1 MSITPPDAGNNISKG
16 IALTLISIMIFA
28 VQDVAVKMLV
38 TDYPPTQVVMIR
50 FWGVAVFTLVWVMR
64 EGPIRN
70 AFRTKKP
77 FLQISRGVLL
87 VLDIW
92 CFSAALQF
100 MPLSDLQAIFMLF
113 PIVTTLFAVPL
124 LGEKVGIFRWSAIGV
139 GFLGAMII
147 IRPGFQEVN
156 IGVWFQLGAVTT
168 FALYTV
174 LTRLVSRHDSTT
186 TSVVY
191 MAAVGVVLSTAV
203 GIFNMVPMT
212 LNGWLL
218 MGLVI
223 VTANVAHTLFTM
235 AYREAPASAL
245 QPFNFLILPAAIIMT
260 VIFFGHWIDMISLF
274 GATLTVGAGLFVWW
288 RERQKEREAKRSALK
303 QMPIR

>member
-1 MSITPPDAGNNISKG
+1 MNNINPDTGNNISKG
-16 IALTLISIMIFA
+16 IALTLISILIFS
-28 VQDVAVKMLV
+28 VQDVAVKYLV
-38 TDYPPTQVVMIR
+38 TDYPPTQVVMFR
-50 FWGVAVFTLVWVMR
+50 FWGVAMFTLVWIMR
-64 EGPIRN
+64 EGPIGK
-70 AFRTKKP
+70 AFHTKRP
-77 FLQISRGVLL
+77 VMQIARGILL

-113 PIVTTLFAVPL
+113 PVVVTLFAIPI

-139 GFLGAMII
+139 GFLGTMII

-156 IGVWFQLGAVTT
+156 IGVWFMLGAVTT

-174 LTRLVSRHDSTT
+174 LTRLVARTDSTT
-186 TSVVY
+186 TSMAY
-191 MAAVGVVLSTAV
+191 MAVVGVVLSTSV

-212 LNGWLL
+212 LNAWLL
-218 MGLVI
+218 MLLVI
-223 VTANVAHTLFTM
+223 VTANVAHTLFAM

-288 RERQKEREAKRSALK
+288 RERQKAKAAQRDAIK

>member
-1 MSITPPDAGNNISKG
+1 MTITPPEAGNNISKG

-124 LGEKVGIFRWSAIGV
+124 LGEKVGIFRWSAIAV

-191 MAAVGVVLSTAV
+191 MAAVGVVLSTSV
-203 GIFNMVPMT
+203 GVFNMVPMT

-274 GATLTVGAGLFVWW
+274 GASLTVGAGLFVWW
-288 RERQKEREAKRSALK
+288 RERHKAQQAKRDALK

>member
-1 MSITPPDAGNNISKG
+1 MTITPPEAGNNISKA

-124 LGEKVGIFRWSAIGV
+124 LGEKVGIFRWSAIAV

-156 IGVWFQLGAVTT
+156 VGVWFQLGAVTT

-191 MAAVGVVLSTAV
+191 MAAVGVVLSTSV
-203 GIFNMVPMT
+203 GVFNMVPMT

-274 GATLTVGAGLFVWW
+274 GASLTVGAGLFVWW
-288 RERQKEREAKRSALK
+288 RERQKAQQAKRDALK

>member
-1 MSITPPDAGNNISKG
+1 MNSTSPDAGNNISKG
-16 IALTLISIMIFA
+16 IALTLISIVIFS

-50 FWGVAVFTLVWVMR
+50 FWGVAVFTFLWVMR
-64 EGPIRN
+64 DGPIRD
-70 AFRTKKP
+70 AFRSKKP
-77 FLQISRGVLL
+77 ILQLSRGVLL
-87 VLDIW
+87 VVDIW

-113 PIVTTLFAVPL
+113 PIVVTLFAIPI
-124 LGEKVGIFRWSAIGV
+124 LGEKVGVFRWSAIGV
-139 GFLGAMII
+139 GFIGAMII

-156 IGVWFQLGAVTT
+156 LGIWFQLGAVAT
-168 FALYTV
+168 FGLYTV
-174 LTRLVSRHDSTT
+174 LTRLVARHDSTS
-186 TSVVY
+186 TSMVY
-191 MAAVGVVLSTAV
+191 MALVGVILSTSV
-203 GIFNMVPMT
+203 GVFNMVPMT
-212 LNGWLL
+212 FNGWLL

-274 GATLTVGAGLFVWW
+274 GASLTVGAGLFVWW
-288 RERQKEREAKRSALK
+288 RERGKARAAALETVK
-303 QMPIR
+303 QVPIR

>member
-1 MSITPPDAGNNISKG
+1 MTITPPEAGNNISKG

-38 TDYPPTQVVMIR
+38 TDYPPTQVVMVR

-124 LGEKVGIFRWSAIGV
+124 LGEKVGIFRWSAIAV

-191 MAAVGVVLSTAV
+191 MAAVGVVLSTSV
-203 GIFNMVPMT
+203 GVFNMVPMT

-274 GATLTVGAGLFVWW
+274 GASLTVGAGLFVWW
-288 RERQKEREAKRSALK
+288 RERQKAQQAKRDALK

>member
-1 MSITPPDAGNNISKG
+1 MTITPPEAGNNISKG

-124 LGEKVGIFRWSAIGV
+124 LGEKVGIFRWSAIAV

-191 MAAVGVVLSTAV
+191 MAAVGVVLSTSV
-203 GIFNMVPMT
+203 GVFNMVPMT

-274 GATLTVGAGLFVWW
+274 GASLTVGAGLFVWW
-288 RERQKEREAKRSALK
+288 RERQKAQQAKRDALK

>member
-1 MSITPPDAGNNISKG
+1 MTITPPEAGNNISKG

-124 LGEKVGIFRWSAIGV
+124 LGEKVGIFRWSAIAV

-191 MAAVGVVLSTAV
+191 MAAVGVVLSTSV
-203 GIFNMVPMT
+203 GVFNMAPMT

-274 GATLTVGAGLFVWW
+274 GASLTVGAGLFVWW
-288 RERQKEREAKRSALK
+288 RERQKTQQAKRDALK

>member
-1 MSITPPDAGNNISKG
+1 MEGQNVSKG
-16 IALTLISIMIFA
+16 IFLTLVSILIFA

-50 FWGVAVFTLVWVMR
+50 FWGVAVFTLIWVLR
-64 EGPIRN
+64 DQSFASVIRSK
-70 AFRTKKP
+70 RP

-92 CFSAALQF
+92 CFSTALQF

-113 PIVTTLFAVPL
+113 PIVTTLFAIPL
-124 LGEKVGIFRWSAIGV
+124 LGEQVGVFRWAAIIV
-139 GFLGAMII
+139 GFVGAMII

-156 IGVWFQLGAVTT
+156 IGVWFQLGAVAT

-174 LTRLVSRHDSTT
+174 LTRLVSKHDSTN
-186 TSVVY
+186 TSMVY
-191 MAAVGVVLSTAV
+191 MALVGVVLSTAV
-203 GIFNMVPMT
+203 GVFNMVPMT

-218 MGLVI
+218 IGLVI
-223 VTANVAHTLFTM
+223 ITANVAHTLFTM

-245 QPFNFLILPAAIIMT
+245 QPFNFLILPASIVMT
-260 VIFFGHWIDMISLF
+260 IIFFGHWIDAISFF
-274 GATLTVGAGLFVWW
+274 GAVIIVGAGLFVWW
-288 RERQKEREAKRSALK
+288 RERVKATEG
-303 QMPIR
+303 

>member
-38 TDYPPTQVVMIR
+38 KDYPPTQVVMIR

-70 AFRTKKP
+70 AFHTKKP

-303 QMPIR
+303 QVPIR

>member
-1 MSITPPDAGNNISKG
+1 MNNINPDTGNNISKG
-16 IALTLISIMIFA
+16 IALTLISILIFS
-28 VQDVAVKMLV
+28 VQDVAVKYLV
-38 TDYPPTQVVMIR
+38 TDYPPTQVVMFR
-50 FWGVAVFTLVWVMR
+50 FWGVAVFTLVWIMR
-64 EGPIRN
+64 EGPIGK
-70 AFRTKKP
+70 AFHTKRP
-77 FLQISRGVLL
+77 VMQIARGILL

-113 PIVTTLFAVPL
+113 PVVVTLFAIPI

-139 GFLGAMII
+139 GFLGTMII

-156 IGVWFQLGAVTT
+156 IGVWFMLGAVTT

-174 LTRLVSRHDSTT
+174 LTRLVARTDSTT
-186 TSVVY
+186 TSMAY
-191 MAAVGVVLSTAV
+191 MAVVGVVLSTSV

-212 LNGWLL
+212 LNAWLL
-218 MGLVI
+218 MLLVI
-223 VTANVAHTLFTM
+223 VTANVAHTLFAM

-288 RERQKEREAKRSALK
+288 RERQKAKAAQRDAIK